1 MGLMAKEMRY
11 MHNWGEVAPALV
23 IPHEKPSNNVS
34 KLETIAEEGSE
45 YQSFEILP
53 KRVVLNLEK
62 LYYLT
67 EIMMVKEVSYM
78 HNWGEVAPTLFIS
91 HQKSS
96 KCPELETIVEEA
108 GPVGSQINVEI
119 LPFSKRALFLV
130 PVIVSCVSYF
140 LLYRYDV

>member
-1 MGLMAKEMRY
+1 MAKEMRY

-34 KLETIAEEGSE
+34 KLEPIAEEGSE
-45 YQSFEILP
+45 YHSFEILP
-53 KRVVLNLEK
+53 KRVMFFFPVLNS
-62 LYYLT
+62 

-91 HQKSS
+91 PQKSS

-108 GPVGSQINVEI
+108 VPAESQINIEI
-119 LPFSKRALFLV
+119 PPFSKRAMFLI
-130 PVIVSCVSYF
+130 PVFVSCVSYF
-140 LLYRYDV
+140 LMYRYDV